1 MYKEEILEQKGKLEK
16 LCTANGYRLETREGQ
31 YPITFTLTKES
42 SPQTSIL
49 TTEDGE
55 VIEPAVIIISFAS
68 APCVLTKGNATI
80 NADDLR
86 KIISASKELQHLI
99 LQQFFYTHTTQT
111 E

>member
-1 MYKEEILEQKGKLEK
+1 MYTDEILEQKGKLDK
-16 LCTANGYRLETREGQ
+16 LCTANGYNLETREEK
-31 YPITFTLTKES
+31 YPITFTLTEDAP
-42 SPQTSIL
+42 PQTSIL

-55 VIEPAVIIISFAS
+55 VRIPATIIISFAS
-68 APCVLTKGNATI
+68 TPCVLTKGNATI

-99 LQQFFYTHTTQT
+99 LQQFFYSYTAQA